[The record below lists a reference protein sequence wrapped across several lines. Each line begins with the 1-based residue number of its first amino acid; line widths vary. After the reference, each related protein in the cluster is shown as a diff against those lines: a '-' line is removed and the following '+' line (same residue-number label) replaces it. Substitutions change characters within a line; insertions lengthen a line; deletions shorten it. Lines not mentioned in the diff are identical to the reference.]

1 MALTTNQI
9 HNLIGVDEV
18 FKAPAKL
25 MEILFNKSDRE
36 DLFKKFLKHETDV
49 SYEWFMNYFEEEQ
62 ADRKNKKQDFTP
74 QAVSK
79 MLSKLCNGNSYFEV
93 AAGTGS
99 IMIQAWQEHRLND
112 SPITY
117 KPSNYWYH
125 VEELSDRA
133 IPFLLFNMLIRGMN
147 GIVVHGDALTREIK
161 NVYFIQNTND
171 DYMSFSDLNV
181 MPRSEMVEKE
191 FNVRKWVGDGVE
203 HIESPFIDWKSK

>member
-1 MALTTNQI
+1 MLTTKTI
-9 HNLIGVDEV
+9 HELLGIDEV
-18 FKAPAKL
+18 FKAPNRL

-36 DLFKKFLKHETDV
+36 ELFKQFLEHEWDM
-49 SYEWFMNYFEEEQ
+49 SYEWFMQYFEEEQ

-74 QAVSK
+74 QSVSK
-79 MLSKLCNGNSYFEV
+79 MLSKIVGGNSYFEV

-99 IMIQAWQEHRLND
+99 IMIQAWQEQRLND
-112 SPITY
+112 NPFTY

-161 NVYFIQNTND
+161 NVYFIQNTSD
-171 DYMSFSDLNV
+171 DYMKFSDLNV
-181 MPRSEMVEKE
+181 MPRNELAEKE
-191 FNVRKWVGDGVE
+191 FNVRKWIGDGIV
-203 HIESPFIDWKSK
+203 HVESPYIEWR

>member
-1 MALTTNQI
+1 MLTTKTI
-9 HNLIGVDEV
+9 HELLGIDEV
-18 FKAPAKL
+18 FKAPNKL

-36 DLFKKFLKHETDV
+36 ELFKQFLEHERDM
-49 SYEWFMNYFEEEQ
+49 SYEWFMQYFEEEQ

-74 QAVSK
+74 QALSN
-79 MLSKLCNGNSYFEV
+79 MLSKIVGGNSYFEV

-99 IMIQAWQEHRLND
+99 IMIQAWQEHRLNE
-112 SPITY
+112 SPFTY

-161 NVYFIQNTND
+161 NVYFIQNTKD
-171 DYMSFSDLNV
+171 DYMKFSDLNV
-181 MPRSEMVEKE
+181 MPRNELAEKE
-191 FNVRKWVGDGVE
+191 FNVRKWIGDGIE
-203 HIESPFIDWKSK
+203 HIESPYIEWR

>member
-1 MALTTNQI
+1 MLTTKTI
-9 HNLIGVDEV
+9 HELLGIDEV
-18 FKAPAKL
+18 FKAPNRL

-36 DLFKKFLKHETDV
+36 ELFKQFLEYERDM
-49 SYEWFMNYFEEEQ
+49 SYEWFMSYFEEEQ

-74 QAVSK
+74 QALSK
-79 MLSKLCNGNSYFEV
+79 MLSKIVGGNSYFEV

-99 IMIQAWQEHRLND
+99 IMIQSWQEHRLNE
-112 SPITY
+112 SPFTY

-161 NVYFIQNTND
+161 NVYFIQNTKD
-171 DYMSFSDLNV
+171 DYMKFSDLNV
-181 MPRSEMVEKE
+181 MPRNELAEKE
-191 FNVRKWVGDGVE
+191 FNVRKWIGDGIV
-203 HIESPFIDWKSK
+203 HVESPFIEWR

>member
-1 MALTTNQI
+1 MLTTKII
-9 HNLIGVDEV
+9 HELLGIDEV
-18 FKAPAKL
+18 FKAPNKL

-36 DLFKKFLKHETDV
+36 ELFKQFLEHEWNM
-49 SYEWFMNYFEEEQ
+49 SYEWFMQYFEEEQ

-74 QAVSK
+74 QALSK
-79 MLSKLCNGNSYFEV
+79 MLSKIVGGNSYFEV

-99 IMIQAWQEHRLND
+99 IMIQAWHEQRMND
-112 SPITY
+112 SLLTY

-161 NVYFIQNTND
+161 NVYFIQNTSD
-171 DYMSFSDLNV
+171 DYMKFSDLNV
-181 MPRSEMVEKE
+181 MPRNELAEKE
-191 FNVRKWVGDGVE
+191 FNVRKWIGDGIV
-203 HIESPFIDWKSK
+203 HVESPYIEWR

>member
-1 MALTTNQI
+1 MLTTKII
-9 HNLIGVDEV
+9 HELLGIDEV
-18 FKAPAKL
+18 FKAPNKL

-36 DLFKKFLKHETDV
+36 ELFKQFLEYERDM
-49 SYEWFMNYFEEEQ
+49 SYEWFMQYFEEEQ

-74 QAVSK
+74 QALSN
-79 MLSKLCNGNSYFEV
+79 MLSKIVGGNSYFEV

-99 IMIQAWQEHRLND
+99 IMIQAWQEHRLNE
-112 SPITY
+112 SPFTY

-161 NVYFIQNTND
+161 NVYFIQNTKD
-171 DYMSFSDLNV
+171 DYMKFSDLNV
-181 MPRSEMVEKE
+181 MPRNELAEKE
-191 FNVRKWVGDGVE
+191 FNVRKWIGDGIV
-203 HIESPFIDWKSK
+203 HVESPYIEWR

>member
-1 MALTTNQI
+1 MLTTKTI
-9 HNLIGVDEV
+9 HELLGIDEV
-18 FKAPAKL
+18 FKAPNRL

-36 DLFKKFLKHETDV
+36 ELFKQFLEYEWDM
-49 SYEWFMNYFEEEQ
+49 SYEWFMTYFEEEQ

-74 QAVSK
+74 QSVSK
-79 MLSKLCNGNSYFEV
+79 MLSKIVGGNSYFEV

-99 IMIQAWQEHRLND
+99 IMIQAWQEHRLNE
-112 SPITY
+112 SPFTY

-161 NVYFIQNTND
+161 NVYFIQNTKD
-171 DYMSFSDLNV
+171 DYMKFSDLNV
-181 MPRSEMVEKE
+181 MPRNELAEKE
-191 FNVRKWVGDGVE
+191 FNVRKWIGDGIV
-203 HIESPFIDWKSK
+203 HVESPYIEWR

>member
-1 MALTTNQI
+1 MLTTKTI
-9 HNLIGVDEV
+9 HELLGIDEV
-18 FKAPAKL
+18 FKAPNRL

-36 DLFKKFLKHETDV
+36 DLFRQFLGYEWDM
-49 SYEWFMNYFEEEQ
+49 SYEWFMSYFEEEQ

-74 QAVSK
+74 QSLSK
-79 MLSKLCNGNSYFEV
+79 MLSKIVGGNSYFEV

-99 IMIQAWQEHRLND
+99 IMIQAWQEHRNE
-112 SPITY
+112 SPFTY

-161 NVYFIQNTND
+161 NVYFIQNTSD
-171 DYMSFSDLNV
+171 DYMKFSDLNV
-181 MPRSEMVEKE
+181 MPRSELAEKE
-191 FNVRKWVGDGVE
+191 FNVRKWIGDGIE
-203 HIESPFIDWKSK
+203 HIESPFIEWI